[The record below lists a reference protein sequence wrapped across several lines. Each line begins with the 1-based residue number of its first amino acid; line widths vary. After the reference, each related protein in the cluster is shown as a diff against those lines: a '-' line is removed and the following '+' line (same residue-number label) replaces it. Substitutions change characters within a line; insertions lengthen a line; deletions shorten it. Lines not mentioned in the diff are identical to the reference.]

1 MMKVNDKHFRHKD
14 GGAGFTLMETLIV
27 VTVIALLAAL
37 GYSGGRRMVTSA
49 RIVGSTAN
57 LRSLAAANTS
67 YLADHGVYCPAD
79 DRFNNRRWHGA
90 RSSSGGR
97 FDPTRGFL
105 SPYLGKSMS
114 VTTCPLFRA
123 MAEGSSSFEDGTGGY
138 GYNAAYIG
146 GLPGGPYHPNTY
158 LRIPQRPANV
168 GNPSRTV
175 MFATTAYARAS
186 GLQEYPYCEPP
197 FWDYG
202 NGTMDARPSPSV
214 HFRANGKALVAWCDG
229 SVSAEIMN
237 QSTAGANPHGGDAD
251 SWNLGWFGPEEN
263 NGWWNPAN

>member
-1 MMKVNDKHFRHKD
+1 MMPGNDKRMCRRHPA
-14 GGAGFTLMETLIV
+14 AGFTLVETLIV
-27 VTVIALLAAL
+27 MAVIVVLASL
-37 GYSGGRRMVTSA
+37 GYTGSRRLVTTA
-49 RIVGSTAN
+49 RIVESTAN
-57 LRSLAAANTS
+57 LRSLAAANTT
-67 YLADHGVYCPAD
+67 YLSDHGVYCPAD

-90 RSSSGGR
+90 RMASGSR
-97 FDPTRGFL
+97 FDPTKGFL
-105 SPYLGKSMS
+105 SPYLGKSMR

-146 GLPGGPYHPNTY
+146 GLPGGAFHPHTY
-158 LRIPQRPANV
+158 LRVSQRQANV

-202 NGTMDARPSPSV
+202 GGPSGARPSPSV
-214 HFRANGKALVAWCDG
+214 HFRAHGKALVAWCDG
-229 SVSAEIMN
+229 SVSSELK
-237 QSTAGANPHGGDAD
+237 TETRGGANPHGGDANKWD
-251 SWNLGWFGPEEN
+251 LGWFGPQEN

>member
-1 MMKVNDKHFRHKD
+1 MMTAINRNRA
-14 GGAGFTLMETLIV
+14 AGFTLMETMIV
-27 VTVIALLAAL
+27 VVVLAAL
-37 GYSGGRRMVTSA
+37 AVIAYSGGRRMVTSA
-49 RIVGSTAN
+49 RIVQSAAN
-57 LRSLAAANTS
+57 LRSLAAANTC

-90 RSSSGGR
+90 RSSSGAS

-105 SPYLGKSMS
+105 SPYLGKSMQ

-123 MAEGSSSFEDGTGGY
+123 MAEGSSSFENGTGGY

-146 GLPGGPYHPNTY
+146 GLPGGGYHASTY
-158 LRIPQRPANV
+158 LRVSQRQANV

-202 NGTMDARPSPSV
+202 SGPSGERPSPSV
-214 HFRANGKALVAWCDG
+214 HFRANGRALVAWCDG
-229 SVSAEIMN
+229 SVSTEIMN
-237 QSTAGANPHGGDAD
+237 RSGAGANPHGGDAGSHD
-251 SWNLGWFGPEEN
+251 LGWFGPEEN